1 MFTGIIAAL
10 GTIRAAAPRGRGLR
24 IEIEHRLGEE
34 PITSGESIA
43 CDGCCLTAI
52 DPLTGRFGAELSPE
66 TLTRTG
72 GATRWRRGR
81 VLNLERALRAG
92 DRLGGHLVQGH
103 ADGMVRLLAMRTE
116 PGGWRTLRVQLPR
129 ADRALTV
136 EKGSIAL
143 DGVSLTIARLG
154 TTWFEV
160 ALIPTTVSQTTLGRR
175 RPGDRLIVEYELF
188 AKYSSRS
195 AIAARRG

>member
-1 MFTGIIAAL
+1 
-10 GTIRAAAPRGRGLR
+10 
-24 IEIEHRLGEE
+24 
-34 PITSGESIA
+34 
-43 CDGCCLTAI
+43 
-52 DPLTGRFGAELSPE
+52 
-66 TLTRTG
+66 
-72 GATRWRRGR
+72 
-81 VLNLERALRAG
+81 
-92 DRLGGHLVQGH
+92 
-103 ADGMVRLLAMRTE
+103 MVRLLATHAE

-129 ADRALTV
+129 AERALTV